1 MVDSQRFC
9 SLFYST
15 EQEDLIAG
23 LRDENLASN
32 QQYLL
37 VLQVTVALSCLLW
50 ALTTSPRLYTLI
62 RTTVRHLIFLVNP
75 TNPLLV
81 LFSSKQPDTPI
92 PLLLPFTLL
101 AVLIHLDLGLLLY
114 PDRSRL
120 TDVAPLS
127 YLPLFGLSALS
138 PFLSILLGRHWLTVA
153 WWSVTGGVVWLAHS
167 VQRWINQG
175 AQSILELEKM
185 KYVAPGAWQ
194 MDFFLCICVWNA
206 GLCVWQTNPGRS
218 SLSLS
223 PEYHPGITVAIL
235 ESKVFLFAS
244 PASLVNV
251 PSHLDYRFTD
261 MYARD
266 HALMAG
272 CWTLTLWQSE

>member
-1 MVDSQRFC
+1 MT
-9 SLFYST
+9 SLRKRMTFKLESESPT
-15 EQEDLIAG
+15 EDNHVLDEQEQEDLISG

-37 VLQVTVALSCLLW
+37 VLQVTVALSCLL
-50 ALTTSPRLYTLI
+50 
-62 RTTVRHLIFLVNP
+62 HLIFLVNP

-81 LFSSKQPDTPI
+81 FFSSKQPDTPI
-92 PLLLPFTLL
+92 PLLIPFTLL

-120 TDVAPLS
+120 TDIAPLS

-167 VQRWINQG
+167 VQQWIDQG

-185 KYVAPGAWQ
+185 KYVAPGA
-194 MDFFLCICVWNA
+194 
-206 GLCVWQTNPGRS
+206 
-218 SLSLS
+218 
-223 PEYHPGITVAIL
+223 
-235 ESKVFLFAS
+235 
-244 PASLVNV
+244 
-251 PSHLDYRFTD
+251 
-261 MYARD
+261 
-266 HALMAG
+266 
-272 CWTLTLWQSE
+272 